1 MNENTNK
8 RKERIKTIL
17 IIFLVLLLILTF
29 FSNTI
34 QNYSL
39 PIVAAQY
46 AGYGTI
52 TESVRCSGVVTANQ
66 NYEVIAE
73 GSRVVESVEVKPG
86 DKVRE
91 GDVLFVL
98 EGTDSSESVEAAEA
112 AIADAEL
119 NYQKALLTAVPD
131 YAAQNQ
137 EIANAREDLQSAIN
151 ALNEARS
158 AGNTGISDS
167 AYASAVANAAA
178 YSAKVSE
185 LTTAI
190 SMLDS
195 GSTGSVPSAYREE
208 ITKASDAL
216 GTADAALTDAQ
227 TKYDIIAA
235 GIPTSSA
242 AQAEIIA
249 GLERTANEAQTAYIR
264 AKEDYEASS
273 GDITLKRAMEDAEQA
288 MLYAQQDVENAKL
301 TLTEI
306 QKKEQELQQ
315 AQTALEAANTAKTD
329 AQRAY
334 DNAVSKARGRMES
347 DLNSA
352 NASLSKANA
361 TISAYE
367 SQGGTDISALEAQV
381 KQQERALQS
390 LLISLA
396 ETKKNDALTQEL
408 SSLDLQSQQKAID
421 KMKAELEE
429 LKKNSGTLTVVS
441 KHAGIVSALNFV
453 TGDTVMDG
461 DILANINLTDSGY
474 TVECIVTAN
483 QASKVAVGA
492 EADVTNGYGYG
503 IKAQLTD
510 IRTDTQNPTGSD
522 KILTFSVKGSVTVG
536 QSLSLSITCSNENY
550 DCVVPTSAV
559 MEDKD
564 GKFVMIVTAKNT
576 PLGNRY
582 YANRVSVEVL
592 AADEIS
598 SAVSGDIQSSDF
610 VITNSE
616 KPLENG
622 MQIRMED

>member
-1 MNENTNK
+1 MNETTNK

-91 GDVLFVL
+91 GDTLFVL

-137 EIANAREDLQSAIN
+137 EIANAREDLQSAIQ
-151 ALNEARS
+151 ALNDARN
-158 AGNTGISDS
+158 AGSTGVSDS

-178 YSAKVSE
+178 QSAKVSE

-195 GSTGSVPSAYREE
+195 GSVGSVPSGYRSSLE
-208 ITKASDAL
+208 TAS
-216 GTADAALTDAQ
+216 AALRDAETALTTAQ
-227 TKYDIIAA
+227 TAYDTLAA
-235 GIPTSSA
+235 GIPVSST
-242 AQAEIIA
+242 AQEGIIA
-249 GLERTANEAQTAYIR
+249 DFERAASEAQTAHTR
-264 AKEDYEASS
+264 AKEDYEASG
-273 GDITLKRAMEDAEQA
+273 GDLTLKRAMEDAEQA
-288 MLYAQQDVENAKL
+288 MLYAQQDVEAAKAALTDILAKEQDLQNAKS
-301 TLTEI
+301 
-306 QKKEQELQQ
+306 ELD
-315 AQTALEAANTAKTD
+315 AAAAVKAD
-329 AQRAY
+329 AQSIY
-334 DNAVSKARGRMES
+334 DSAVSKVRGRMES
-347 DLNSA
+347 DLTAA
-352 NASLSKANA
+352 NQALQQANA

-367 SQGGTDISALEAQV
+367 SQGGMDISALEAQV

-390 LLISLA
+390 LLINLA

-408 SSLDLQSQQKAID
+408 NSLDLQSQQKAID
-421 KMKAELEE
+421 KMKQELEE
-429 LKKNSGTLTVVS
+429 LKKNSGTLTIVS

-492 EADVTNGYGYG
+492 EAEVTNGYGYG

-564 GKFVMIVTAKNT
+564 GKFVMIVNAKST

-582 YANRVSVEVL
+582 YASRVSVEVL

-598 SAVSGDIQSSDF
+598 SAVSGDIRSSDF